1 MKRCPALYLFSPRY
15 LAYDFGPDH
24 PLRPERGRALQDLL
38 GALRLL
44 DDRHVRLLEPS
55 PATEEELLL
64 AHAPAYVETV
74 KALSEGPRDP
84 ARAEA
89 AGLGEGDTPAFS
101 GMHEV
106 AATIAGGTLAAARAV
121 MVGDALHAF
130 NPGGGLHHAHRHRA
144 SGFCIYNDLVVAI
157 AAVVRE
163 HEAKVLY
170 LDFDVHHGDG
180 VQAAFYDDPR
190 VLTVSFH
197 ETGRYLFPGT
207 GAVLELGT
215 GAGLGYSVNVPLTA
229 FTQDNSWLA
238 AVEALVPAL
247 AEHFHPDLIVS
258 QFGCDGHAWDGQAH
272 FRLTTA
278 AYARAARL
286 VHELAHEH
294 CQGRWVATGGG
305 GYDPIR
311 VVPRVWTLL
320 WAEMC
325 GAPLPETLP
334 KDWLARWA
342 PLAAGPMPR
351 TFIDPPDIVPPIP
364 RRPEIERENAAVVE
378 RVRTLALSARLRHA
392 YRPAGP
398 WTPSALPWLPEGRTG
413 TLHLAPGTVHLRD
426 RCPASLVQRLRVAP
440 GMHAFTHSDER
451 ELALL
456 ARIAARPENNL
467 VIAHTADGEIVGEV
481 TLAPAEGRWGAVDG
495 LYELAIEV
503 APAWRG
509 AGLGEALLRFTFEPD
524 YVERLIVIALGVSW
538 HWDLAGTGLSPWAYR
553 DQLIRLLS
561 TVGFR
566 PVHTDDPD
574 IAAGEANVLL
584 ARIGR
589 NVPHDT
595 YDEFHRRLVRHAPGP
610 RWEARG

>member
-1 MKRCPALYLFSPRY
+1 VSAVGGC
-15 LAYDFGPDH
+15 
-24 PLRPERGRALQDLL
+24 
-38 GALRLL
+38 
-44 DDRHVRLLEPS
+44 
-55 PATEEELLL
+55 
-64 AHAPAYVETV
+64 YV
-74 KALSEGPRDP
+74 
-84 ARAEA
+84 
-89 AGLGEGDTPAFS
+89 
-101 GMHEV
+101 
-106 AATIAGGTLAAARAV
+106 
-121 MVGDALHAF
+121 
-130 NPGGGLHHAHRHRA
+130 
-144 SGFCIYNDLVVAI
+144 
-157 AAVVRE
+157 
-163 HEAKVLY
+163 
-170 LDFDVHHGDG
+170 
-180 VQAAFYDDPR
+180 
-190 VLTVSFH
+190 
-197 ETGRYLFPGT
+197 
-207 GAVLELGT
+207 
-215 GAGLGYSVNVPLTA
+215 
-229 FTQDNSWLA
+229 
-238 AVEALVPAL
+238 
-247 AEHFHPDLIVS
+247 
-258 QFGCDGHAWDGQAH
+258 
-272 FRLTTA
+272 
-278 AYARAARL
+278 
-286 VHELAHEH
+286 
-294 CQGRWVATGGG
+294 
-305 GYDPIR
+305 PIR

-325 GAPLPETLP
+325 GAPLPDTLP
-334 KDWLARWA
+334 KEWLTRWA

-351 TFIDPPDIVPPIP
+351 TFIDPPDIVPPVP

-378 RVRTLALSARLRHA
+378 RVRTLALSPRLRQA

-398 WTPSALPWLPEGRTG
+398 WTPSALPWLPEGRTA
-413 TLHLAPGTVHLRD
+413 TLHLAPGTAHLRD

-440 GMHAFTHSDER
+440 GMHAFTRSDER

-509 AGLGEALLRFTFEPD
+509 AGLGEALLRFTFEPG

-595 YDEFHRRLVRHAPGP
+595 YDEFHRRLVRHGPGP
-610 RWEARG
+610 RWGTRE